1 MNDLIQEYK
10 RTFLTKKKKQQY
22 FKDSIQHFKDTYNT
36 IKDEISNEITN
47 DIYYKKIMEN
57 QLIEVKFKFLLFN
70 SILKNDNENIK
81 ENFNKFNLYNLE
93 TIEFYEELNNKN
105 DDITFIYIENGI
117 TSKGG
122 VEYLKLCNQKK
133 VEYEFFIYVIEDYNK
148 LKL

>member
-22 FKDSIQHFKDTYNT
+22 FKDSIEHFKNTYNT
-36 IKDEISNEITN
+36 IKDEINDDTYD
-47 DIYYKKIMEN
+47 DIYYKNIMEN

-70 SILKNDNENIK
+70 SILKNDKENIK
-81 ENFNKFNLYNLE
+81 ENFNKFNLCNLE
-93 TIEFYEELNNKN
+93 TIDFYEELNNNN

-117 TSKGG
+117 KTKGG
-122 VEYLKLCNQKK
+122 VEYLRLCNQKK

-148 LKL
+148 IKL